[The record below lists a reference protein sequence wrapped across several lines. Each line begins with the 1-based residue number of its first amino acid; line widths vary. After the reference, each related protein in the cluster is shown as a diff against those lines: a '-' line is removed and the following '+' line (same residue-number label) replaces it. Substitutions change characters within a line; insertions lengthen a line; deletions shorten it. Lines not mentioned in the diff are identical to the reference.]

1 MVVEKLCC
9 LTLLHLLSFLLILVV
24 AILIV
29 LQSKV
34 ASRRSYTEWIKEST
48 KNSGEL
54 DADIERILRGTREL
68 QLESNSIQERLQTL
82 SGDGLLTSIHESFE
96 QISEKI
102 LATDRIR
109 TEMAD
114 HEKKLAG
121 MAS

>member
-1 MVVEKLCC
+1 M
-9 LTLLHLLSFLLILVV
+9 ILVV

-68 QLESNSIQERLQTL
+68 QLESNSIQERLQL
-82 SGDGLLTSIHESFE
+82 MFICGEV
-96 QISEKI
+96 
-102 LATDRIR
+102 
-109 TEMAD
+109 
-114 HEKKLAG
+114 KKDPVRRRA
-121 MAS
+121 AH